1 MYRLNLNN
9 FTINDFNTELNIME
23 IQLNLDQVYLREKLL
38 KTINF

>member
-23 IQLNLDQVYLREKLL
+23 IQLKLDQVYLREKLL